1 MDKRLYN
8 NIAPHSGLSMKSP
21 LESIGKIK
29 GLFCEMR
36 KYSIAP

>member
-1 MDKRLYN
+1 M
-8 NIAPHSGLSMKSP
+8 SGIQVNKIQEKILKSVDP
-21 LESIGKIK
+21 KMSIGKIK